1 MVQQSADEGRNR
13 RILTGGLIALAVA
26 ILLGVLVM
34 KSGGDAPVTPTA
46 QPVAGTAPAA
56 AKPETPAVAAPVEAA
71 IPAEA
76 TPPSFDLARISAD
89 GTAVLA
95 GRAPRDSQV
104 RVIGNGGAL
113 GSAKAAAA
121 DGSWVVIVDKPLP
134 EGSLELV
141 LEAVL
146 ADGRTVR
153 SKDVLLVDVP
163 KRGGG
168 TGTPPAE
175 GGAIAVLTGQDE
187 AGSSTTRAL
196 QLPGSP
202 PVDRPDKAPG
212 LDIVEYGADGA
223 PRLSGHA
230 TPGATVRLYL
240 DGKPAGETRAGA
252 DGEWRT
258 TLEGGV
264 APGRY
269 SLRIDVLGPDGKVAE
284 RSEVP
289 FERAAVAD
297 ASAGG
302 TGSFTVQP
310 GNSLWRIARGQLGSG
325 TRYIDIYK
333 ANQGQ
338 IQDPDLI
345 YPGQVLGLPRKK

>member
-26 ILLGVLVM
+26 LLVGFLVM
-34 KSGGDAPVTPTA
+34 KSGEDAAVTPA
-46 QPVAGTAPAA
+46 AKPVADTAPAA

-71 IPAEA
+71 TPADA

-104 RVIGNGGAL
+104 NVIGNGADIGTAGA
-113 GSAKAAAA
+113 GAA

-146 ADGRTVR
+146 ADGRVLR
-153 SKDVLLVDVP
+153 SRDILLVDVP

-168 TGTPPAE
+168 TG
-175 GGAIAVLTGQDE
+175 AIAVLTGQDDSG
-187 AGSSTTRAL
+187 ASTTRAL
-196 QLPGSP
+196 QLPDSP
-202 PVDRPDKAPG
+202 PVDTPAKTPG
-212 LDIVEYGADGA
+212 LDVVEYGADGA

-230 TPGATVRLYL
+230 MPGATVRLYL
-240 DGKPAGETRAGA
+240 DGKPAGEATAGP
-252 DGEWRT
+252 DGGWHA

-269 SLRIDVLGPDGKVAE
+269 GLRIDVLGADGKVAE

-289 FERAAVAD
+289 FERAPIAE
-297 ASAGG
+297 ASAAG

-338 IQDPDLI
+338 IQDPNLI

>member
-13 RILTGGLIALAVA
+13 RILTGGVIALAVA
-26 ILLGVLVM
+26 ILLGFLVM
-34 KSGGDAPVTPTA
+34 KSGEVTPVTPA
-46 QPVAGTAPAA
+46 AKPVADTAPAA

-71 IPAEA
+71 IPADA

-104 RVIGNGGAL
+104 TVIGNGGPL
-113 GSAKAAAA
+113 GVAKAAAA

-141 LEAVL
+141 LEATLV
-146 ADGRTVR
+146 DGRTVR

-163 KRGGG
+163 KRGGPG
-168 TGTPPAE
+168 APPAE

-187 AGSSTTRAL
+187 AGASTTRAL

-212 LDIVEYGADGA
+212 LDVVEYGADGA

-230 TPGATVRLYL
+230 TAGATVRLYL
-240 DGKPAGETRAGA
+240 DGKPAGETKAGA
-252 DGEWRT
+252 DGSWQT

-338 IQDPDLI
+338 IQDPNLI